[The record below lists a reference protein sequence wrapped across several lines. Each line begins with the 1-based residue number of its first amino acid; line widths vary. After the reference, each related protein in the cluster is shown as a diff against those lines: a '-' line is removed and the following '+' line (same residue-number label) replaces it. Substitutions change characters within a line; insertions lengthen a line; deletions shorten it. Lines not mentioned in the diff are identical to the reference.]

1 MSLLKTIKAQLG
13 LSGTPANNFTL
24 DASADNG
31 TMKLARGNAGATT
44 QDIMTVAADGKVSFP
59 QGGVATSGP
68 AFSAV
73 KSVVQSINATPAK
86 VVYPTEEFDTNSCY
100 DTSTSRFTPNV
111 PGYYQIN
118 AAWGS
123 SGSNSGNSI
132 AVRKNGVEY
141 KVGTYTT
148 TIQAAAVVTVSAL
161 VYLNGSTDYVEIYGS
176 NVTTQ
181 NSTADTGTNYFQGFL
196 ARAA

>member
-1 MSLLKTIKAQLG
+1 MTAKITASADG
-13 LSGTPANNFTL
+13 LSGSLAVGANEAFQFKPVGGGL
-24 DASADNG
+24 ELS
-31 TMKLARGNAGATT
+31 
-44 QDIMTVAADGKVSFP
+44 QDGITFQTVDTNGKVAFP
-59 QGGVATSGP
+59 QNSTFNVGP

-73 KSVVQSINATPAK
+73 KAVAQSLSGTPAK
-86 VVYPTEEFDTNSCY
+86 VNYATEEFDTNSCY
-100 DTSTSRFTPNV
+100 DATTSRFTPNV

-141 KVGTYTT
+141 KVGNYTST
-148 TIQAAAVVTVSAL
+148 VQNLAVVTVSAI

-176 NVTTQ
+176 NVNPM
-181 NSTADTGTNYFQGFL
+181 NSTSDPGTNYFQGFL

>member
-1 MSLLKTIKAQLG
+1 MTTKVQ
-13 LSGTPANNFTL
+13 GTQGIEFPDSTQQ
-24 DASADNG
+24 
-31 TMKLARGNAGATT
+31 AT
-44 QDIMTVAADGKVSFP
+44 AAHK
-59 QGGVATSGP
+59 GP

-73 KSVVQSINATPAK
+73 KSAAQLMNSTPSK
-86 VVYPTEEFDTNSCY
+86 VAYATEEFDTNNCY
-100 DTSTSRFTPNV
+100 STATSRFTPNV

-141 KVGTYTT
+141 KVGNYTT
-148 TIQAAAVVTVSAL
+148 TAQVAAVITVSAL

-176 NVTTQ
+176 NVNNM
-181 NSTADTGTNYFQGFL
+181 NSTVDPATNYFQGFL

>member
-1 MSLLKTIKAQLG
+1 MTAKIIASNDG
-13 LSGTPANNFTL
+13 LSGSLAVGANEAFQFKPVGGGL
-24 DASADNG
+24 ELS
-31 TMKLARGNAGATT
+31 
-44 QDIMTVAADGKVSFP
+44 QDGIIFQTVDTNGKVAFP
-59 QGGVATSGP
+59 QTSLASSGP

-73 KSVVQSINATPAK
+73 KAGVQSITGTPAK
-86 VVYPTEEFDTNSCY
+86 VIYGTEEFDTNSCY
-100 DTSTSRFTPNV
+100 DTTTSRFTPNV

-118 AAWGS
+118 AAWGAG
-123 SGSNSGNSI
+123 GSNSGNSI

-141 KVGTYTT
+141 KVGTYTST
-148 TIQAAAVVTVSAL
+148 VQAAAVVTVSAL
-161 VYLNGSTDYVEIYGS
+161 VYMNGSTDYVEIYGS

>member
-1 MSLLKTIKAQLG
+1 MSIIRAIKVRLG
-13 LSGTPANNFTL
+13 LSVTPANNFTF

-31 TMKLARGNAGATT
+31 TMKLARDSG
-44 QDIMTVAADGKVSFP
+44 QDIMTVAADGKVTFP
-59 QGGVATSGP
+59 QNSIATAGP

-73 KSVVQSINATPAK
+73 KAAVQSITSTPAK
-86 VVYPTEEFDTNSCY
+86 LVYATEEFDTNSCY
-100 DTSTSRFTPNV
+100 DTTNSRFTPNV

-132 AVRKNGVEY
+132 AVRKNGVESR
-141 KVGTYTT
+141 VGIYTS
-148 TIQAAAVVTVSAL
+148 TIQAAAVVTVSAI

-176 NVTTQ
+176 NVTTM
-181 NSTADTGTNYFQGFL
+181 NSTSDPGTNYFQGFL
-196 ARAA
+196 ARNA